1 MDGTLEQKISAA
13 RTRLILDK
21 PFLGVLV
28 LRLPMV
34 AAKPQWCPTTATDTK
49 NLYYNPQYLDALGL
63 RQIEFV
69 LAHEALHCAL
79 AHFSRRGHRD
89 KRRWDLACDFAIN
102 PVLLAEGLRPPPNA
116 VTFVEY
122 AGMTAEEI
130 YPLLQDNDTTE
141 SMDQH
146 LDDVAHAPASSPS
159 KTTPPSDGGGQSL
172 TEDDGAEPD
181 TRPLPLTQNER
192 EQLDK
197 QWQHQRVVAAQRA
210 SQAGKLTGALADLAG
225 ALSHPKLSWRVL
237 LARHMVARGRED
249 YDYARPAR
257 REGEAILPRLHSR
270 EIDIAIVLD
279 TSGSIGENEIRE
291 FLGEIDALKTQV
303 RARVTLFACD
313 TELAPG
319 APWVFEAWEE
329 LKFPQQLPRG
339 GGTRFTAPFAWYE
352 QRMMV
357 PDLLVY
363 FTDALGQFPEAEP
376 GFPVLWLVKGK
387 ASVPFGL
394 RVQLN

>member
-1 MDGTLEQKISAA
+1 MNDDLEQKISAA

-34 AAKPQWCPTTATDTK
+34 PAKPQWCPTTATDTK
-49 NLYYNPQYLDALGL
+49 NLYYNPHYLDALGT

-102 PVLLAEGLRPPPNA
+102 PVLLAEGLRPPPN
-116 VTFVEY
+116 VITFVEY

-146 LDDVAHAPASSPS
+146 LEDVNHAPASNPPQ
-159 KTTPPSDGGGQSL
+159 TPPRDATGQSL
-172 TEDDGAEPD
+172 TENDAEQG
-181 TRPLPLTQNER
+181 TRPPPLTQSER

-210 SQAGKLTGALADLAG
+210 AQAGKLTGALADLVD
-225 ALSHPKLSWRVL
+225 ALLHPKLSWRAL
-237 LARHMVARGRED
+237 LARHMVARARED
-249 YDYARPAR
+249 YDYTRPAR

-270 EIDIAIVLD
+270 EIDVAIVLD
-279 TSGSIGENEIRE
+279 TSGSISATEIQE
-291 FLGEIDALKTQV
+291 FLAEVDALKAQV

-329 LKFPQQLPRG
+329 LKLPQQLRRG

-352 QRMMV
+352 QRPMT

-363 FTDALGQFPEAEP
+363 FTDALGLFPGAEP
-376 GFPVLWLVKGK
+376 SFPVLWLVKGK
-387 ASVPFGL
+387 AQVPFGL

>member
-1 MDGTLEQKISAA
+1 MINDKLEQKISAA

-28 LRLPMV
+28 LRLPLV

-49 NLYYNPQYLDALGL
+49 NLYYNPQYLDALGT
-63 RQIEFV
+63 RQLEFV

-79 AHFSRRGHRD
+79 SHFSRRGHRD

-116 VTFVEY
+116 ITFIEY

-130 YPLLQDNDTTE
+130 YPLLQDNDNTE

-146 LDDVAHAPASSPS
+146 LDETAAAPAS
-159 KTTPPSDGGGQSL
+159 TPPKIPPNDESGQGL
-172 TEDDGAEPD
+172 TENDVEPGAQPP
-181 TRPLPLTQNER
+181 PLAPSER

-210 SQAGKLTGALADLAG
+210 AQAGKLAGALANLVET
-225 ALSHPKLSWRVL
+225 LLHPKLSWRTL
-237 LARHMVARGRED
+237 LARYMVARARED
-249 YDYARPAR
+249 YDYTRPAR

-270 EIDIAIVLD
+270 QIDIAIVLD
-279 TSGSIGENEIRE
+279 TSGSISETEIQEFFGEV
-291 FLGEIDALKTQV
+291 DALKAQV
-303 RARVTLFACD
+303 RACVTLFACD
-313 TELAPG
+313 TEIAAG
-319 APWVFEAWEE
+319 APWVFEPWEE
-329 LKFPQQLPRG
+329 LKLPRQLPRG

-352 QRMMV
+352 QQPV
-357 PDLLVY
+357 TPDLLVY
-363 FTDALGQFPEAEP
+363 FTDALGLFPEIEP
-376 GFPVLWLVKGK
+376 DFPVLWLVKGK
-387 ASVPFGL
+387 APVPFGM

>member
-1 MDGTLEQKISAA
+1 MNDALEQKIAAA
-13 RTRLILDK
+13 RTRLILDQ

-28 LRLPMV
+28 LRLPLV
-34 AAKPQWCPTTATDTK
+34 AAKPQWCPTTATDSK
-49 NLYYNPQYLDALGL
+49 SLYYNPAYLDALGT
-63 RQIEFV
+63 RQLEFV

-116 VTFVEY
+116 ITFVEY

-130 YPLLQDNDTTE
+130 YPLLQDNDNTE

-146 LDDVAHAPASSPS
+146 LDETTSAGASEPL
-159 KTTPPSDGGGQSL
+159 KTPPNQDAASQGL
-172 TEDDGAEPD
+172 TKNGDEPGR
-181 TRPLPLTQNER
+181 RPPPLTPGER

-210 SQAGKLTGALADLAG
+210 AQAGKLSGALANLVDTL
-225 ALSHPKLSWRVL
+225 LHPKLSWRTL
-237 LARHMVARGRED
+237 LARYMVARARED
-249 YDYARPAR
+249 YDYTRPAR

-270 EIDIAIVLD
+270 QIDIAIVLD
-279 TSGSIGENEIRE
+279 TSGSISATEIQE
-291 FLGEIDALKTQV
+291 FLGEVDALKAQV
-303 RARVTLFACD
+303 RAHVTLFACD
-313 TELAPG
+313 TEIAAG

-329 LKFPQQLPRG
+329 LKLPQQLPRG
-339 GGTRFTAPFAWYE
+339 GGTRFTAPFAWYQ
-352 QRMMV
+352 QRPMT

-363 FTDALGQFPEAEP
+363 FTDALGQFPQVAP
-376 GFPVLWLVKGK
+376 MFPVLWLVKGK
-387 ASVPFGL
+387 APVPFGA
-394 RVQLN
+394 RIQLN

>member
-1 MDGTLEQKISAA
+1 MNDELEQKISAA

-21 PFLGVLV
+21 PFLGVLA

-49 NLYYNPQYLDALGL
+49 NLYYNPQYLDALGT

-79 AHFSRRGHRD
+79 SHFSRRGHRD

-116 VTFVEY
+116 ITFVEY
-122 AGMTAEEI
+122 TGMTAEEI
-130 YPLLQDNDTTE
+130 YPLLQDNDNTE

-146 LDDVAHAPASSPS
+146 LEDVTNAPASNSS
-159 KTTPPSDGGGQSL
+159 KKPTHEGVGQGL
-172 TEDDGAEPD
+172 TETGDESGTQPQ
-181 TRPLPLTQNER
+181 PLTQSER

-210 SQAGKLTGALADLAG
+210 AQAGKLSGALANLVDTL
-225 ALSHPKLSWRVL
+225 LHPKLSWRVL
-237 LARHMVARGRED
+237 LARHMAARARED
-249 YDYARPAR
+249 YDYTRPAR

-270 EIDIAIVLD
+270 QIDIAIVLD
-279 TSGSIGENEIRE
+279 TSGSISSAEIQE
-291 FLGEIDALKTQV
+291 FLSEIDALKAQV

-313 TELAPG
+313 TEIAPS

-329 LKFPQQLPRG
+329 LKLPHQLPRG
-339 GGTRFTAPFAWYE
+339 GGTRFTAPFAWYA
-352 QRMMV
+352 QRPMP

-363 FTDALGQFPEAEP
+363 FTDALGQFPDIEP
-376 GFPVLWLVKGK
+376 AFAVLWLIKGK
-387 ASVPFGL
+387 APVPWGM

>member
-1 MDGTLEQKISAA
+1 MNDELEQKISAA

-49 NLYYNPQYLDALGL
+49 NLYFNPHYLDALGT

-116 VTFVEY
+116 ITFVEY

-130 YPLLQDNDTTE
+130 YPLLQDNDNTE

-146 LDDVAHAPASSPS
+146 LDDTTHEPTSIPPKAPKNEAP
-159 KTTPPSDGGGQSL
+159 GQGL
-172 TEDDGAEPD
+172 TESGDESGE
-181 TRPLPLTQNER
+181 RPQPLTPGQR

-210 SQAGKLTGALADLAG
+210 TQAGKLTGALANLVDTL
-225 ALSHPKLSWRVL
+225 LHPKLSWRTL
-237 LARHMVARGRED
+237 LARHMVSRARED
-249 YDYARPAR
+249 YDYTRPSR

-270 EIDIAIVLD
+270 QIDIAIVLD
-279 TSGSIGENEIRE
+279 TSGSISETEIQE
-291 FLGEIDALKTQV
+291 FLGEVDALKAQV

-313 TELAPG
+313 TEIAPG

-329 LKFPQQLPRG
+329 LKLPQQLPRG
-339 GGTRFTAPFAWYE
+339 GGTRFTAPFAWYA
-352 QRMMV
+352 QRPMT
-357 PDLLVY
+357 PDLVVY
-363 FTDALGQFPEAEP
+363 FTDALGEFPAFEP
-376 GFPVLWLVKGK
+376 TFPVLWLVKGK
-387 ASVPFGL
+387 APVPFGL

>member
-1 MDGTLEQKISAA
+1 MSDALEQKISAA

-49 NLYYNPQYLDALGL
+49 TLYYNPQYLDALGT

-116 VTFVEY
+116 ITFVEY

-130 YPLLQDNDTTE
+130 YPLLQDNDNTE

-146 LDDVAHAPASSPS
+146 LDDAVNAPSSHPP
-159 KTTPPSDGGGQSL
+159 KTPPNDAPGQGL
-172 TEDDGAEPD
+172 TENGETPG
-181 TRPLPLTQNER
+181 TRPPPLTQSER

-197 QWQHQRVVAAQRA
+197 HWQQQRVVAAQRA
-210 SQAGKLTGALADLAG
+210 AQAGKLSGALANLVDTL
-225 ALSHPKLSWRVL
+225 LHPKLSWRTL
-237 LARHMVARGRED
+237 LARHMVSHARED
-249 YDYARPAR
+249 YDYTRPAR

-270 EIDIAIVLD
+270 QIDVAIVLD
-279 TSGSIGENEIRE
+279 TSGSISATEIQE
-291 FLGEIDALKTQV
+291 FLGEVDALKAQV

-313 TELAPG
+313 TEIAPG
-319 APWVFEAWEE
+319 APWLYEAWEE
-329 LKFPQQLPRG
+329 LKLPQQLPRG

-352 QRMMV
+352 QRPMT
-357 PDLLVY
+357 PDILVY
-363 FTDALGQFPEAEP
+363 FTDALGTFPQIEP
-376 GFPVLWLVKGK
+376 AFPVLWLIKGK
-387 ASVPFGL
+387 EPVPWGI

>member
-1 MDGTLEQKISAA
+1 MNDALEQKIAAA

-34 AAKPQWCPTTATDTK
+34 EAKPQWCTTTATDTK
-49 NLYYNPQYLDALGL
+49 NLYYNPHYLDALGT
-63 RQIEFV
+63 RQVEFV

-79 AHFSRRGHRD
+79 SHFSRRGHRD

-116 VTFVEY
+116 ITFVEY

-130 YPLLQDNDTTE
+130 YPLLQDNDNTE

-146 LDDVAHAPASSPS
+146 LDELANPPASNPANTS
-159 KTTPPSDGGGQSL
+159 TNDGASQGL
-172 TEDDGAEPD
+172 TENSAESGM
-181 TRPLPLTQNER
+181 RPPPLTPSER

-210 SQAGKLTGALADLAG
+210 AQAGKLTGALANQVD
-225 ALSHPKLSWRVL
+225 ALLHPKLSWRVL
-237 LARHMVARGRED
+237 LAHHMVARARED
-249 YDYARPAR
+249 YDYTRPAR

-270 EIDIAIVLD
+270 QIDVAIVLD
-279 TSGSIGENEIRE
+279 TSGSISEAEILE
-291 FLGEIDALKTQV
+291 FLGEVAALKAQV

-313 TELAPG
+313 TEIAPG
-319 APWVFEAWEE
+319 APWEFEAWEE
-329 LKFPQQLPRG
+329 LKLPDQLPRG
-339 GGTRFTAPFAWYE
+339 GGTRFTAPFAWYA
-352 QRMMV
+352 QRPMT

-363 FTDALGQFPEAEP
+363 FTDALGQFPALEP
-376 GFPVLWLVKGK
+376 NFPVLWLVKGK
-387 ASVPFGL
+387 APVPFGMRL
-394 RVQLN
+394 QLN

>member
-1 MDGTLEQKISAA
+1 MNDELEQKISAA

-49 NLYYNPQYLDALGL
+49 NLYYNPQYLDALGT

-79 AHFSRRGHRD
+79 SHFSRRGHRD

-116 VTFVEY
+116 ITFVEY

-130 YPLLQDNDTTE
+130 YPLLQDNDNTE

-146 LDDVAHAPASSPS
+146 LDDAKNAPESNPS
-159 KTTPPSDGGGQSL
+159 RTSKDDESGQGL
-172 TEDDGAEPD
+172 TEIGEEPSM
-181 TRPLPLTQNER
+181 RPPPLSQSER
-192 EQLDK
+192 ELLDK

-210 SQAGKLTGALADLAG
+210 AQAGKLNGALANLVDTL
-225 ALSHPKLSWRVL
+225 LHPKLSWRAL
-237 LARHMVARGRED
+237 LARYVVTRAHED
-249 YDYARPAR
+249 YDYTRPSR

-270 EIDIAIVLD
+270 QIDVAVVLD
-279 TSGSIGENEIRE
+279 TSGSIRATEIQE
-291 FLGEIDALKTQV
+291 FLAEIDALKAQV
-303 RARVTLFACD
+303 RARITLFACD
-313 TELAPG
+313 TEIAPG
-319 APWVFEAWEE
+319 APWVFDAWDE
-329 LKFPQQLPRG
+329 LKLPQQLPRG
-339 GGTRFTAPFAWYE
+339 GGTRFTAPFAWYA
-352 QRMMV
+352 QRPMT

-363 FTDALGQFPEAEP
+363 FTDALGQFPEIEP
-376 GFPVLWLVKGK
+376 AFPVLWLVKGK
-387 ASVPFGL
+387 APVPWGM

>member
-1 MDGTLEQKISAA
+1 MNDKLEQKISAA

-49 NLYYNPQYLDALGL
+49 NLYYNPHYLDALGT
-63 RQIEFV
+63 RQLEFV

-116 VTFVEY
+116 ITFVEY

-130 YPLLQDNDTTE
+130 YPLLQDNDNTE

-146 LDDVAHAPASSPS
+146 LDDATNAPASNPASAPEI
-159 KTTPPSDGGGQSL
+159 GEARQSL
-172 TEDDGAEPD
+172 TEGDDQP
-181 TRPLPLTQNER
+181 TPRPQPLTLSER

-197 QWQHQRVVAAQRA
+197 QWQHQKVVAAQRA
-210 SQAGKLTGALADLAG
+210 AQAGKLSGALATLVDTLI
-225 ALSHPKLSWRVL
+225 HPKLSWRAL
-237 LARHMVARGRED
+237 LAHHMFSRARED
-249 YDYARPAR
+249 YDYTRPSR

-270 EIDIAIVLD
+270 QIDIAIVLD
-279 TSGSIGENEIRE
+279 TSGSISAAEIAE
-291 FLGEIDALKTQV
+291 FLSEVGALKAQV

-313 TELAPG
+313 TEIAPG

-329 LKFPQQLPRG
+329 LEFLPQLPRG
-339 GGTRFTAPFAWYE
+339 GGTRFTAPFAWYA
-352 QRMMV
+352 QRPMT

-363 FTDALGQFPEAEP
+363 FTDGLGQFPDLEP
-376 GFPVLWLVKGK
+376 GFSVLWLVKGK
-387 ASVPFGL
+387 APVPFGL

>member
-1 MDGTLEQKISAA
+1 MNDKLEQKIAAA

-28 LRLPMV
+28 LRLPLV

-49 NLYYNPQYLDALGL
+49 NLYYNPDYLDALGT
-63 RQIEFV
+63 RQLEFV

-116 VTFVEY
+116 ITFVEY

-130 YPLLQDNDTTE
+130 YPLLQDNDNTE

-146 LDDVAHAPASSPS
+146 LDEVTNAPGSRPS
-159 KTTPPSDGGGQSL
+159 NIPPSDGTGQGL
-172 TEDDGAEPD
+172 TEGGEESAS
-181 TRPLPLTQNER
+181 RPQPLTHNER

-210 SQAGKLTGALADLAG
+210 AQAGKLSGALA
-225 ALSHPKLSWRVL
+225 ALVDTVLHPQLSWRSL
-237 LARHMVARGRED
+237 LARHMVSRARED
-249 YDYARPAR
+249 YDYTRPSR
-257 REGEAILPRLHSR
+257 REGEAILPRLHSHQ
-270 EIDIAIVLD
+270 IDVAIVLD
-279 TSGSIGENEIRE
+279 TSGSINEAEIGE
-291 FLGEIDALKTQV
+291 FLSELDSLKAQV
-303 RARVTLFACD
+303 RARVTVFACD
-313 TELAPG
+313 VEIAAG
-319 APWVFEAWEE
+319 APWVFEPWEE
-329 LKFPQQLPRG
+329 LKLPRQLPRG
-339 GGTRFTAPFAWYE
+339 GGTRFTAPFAWYA
-352 QRMMV
+352 QQPMT

-363 FTDALGQFPEAEP
+363 FTDAVGQFPEREP
-376 GFPVLWLVKGK
+376 MFPVLWLVKGK
-387 ASVPFGL
+387 APVPWGM